1 MAIKRVAH
9 LVWIHMTLLVG
20 YRLQATAAQPAP
32 PSCNEQ
38 HRKCVKD
45 ARFQNCSDTT
55 SAPTISRADL
65 VNISVNVNGIA
76 KFKCLQTKY
85 IAGLSLLQFDWIKW
99 DNMPFAVSEHDL
111 DFGNFTVI
119 DTNSKYTQK
128 PGKQEDLDY
137 VSYLSIHNVTQDDI
151 GLYSCIVC
159 NPYGRDYRS
168 AFLSLNTTAVSVIP
182 TTTAAST
189 STKHS
194 TASNMG
200 QQRIKVIIGCIG
212 AFIGV
217 VAAILIFF
225 LIWKRKELKHQ
236 GLPRILQESNS
247 PTEGHH
253 SALPLPVMF
262 QNGHSLR
269 DSLVPL
275 IHKRNSSYRS
285 QLSSSASGGTILTFA
300 DDIFEDPLDE
310 KWEVP
315 RESICIK
322 DFAGEGAF
330 GYVARAEAFE
340 LPGNNT
346 TPCTVAVK
354 MLKENATDA
363 ELSDLISEMETM
375 KEIGSHKNIVNFL
388 GACTVQGPLFLI
400 VEYCPHGNLR
410 DFLRDSRPSL
420 LDLEDEKAASQLTFR
435 DLLSMAYQITRG
447 MSYLSSKKCI
457 HRDLAAR
464 NVLIA
469 EDFVIKIADFG
480 LARNL
485 GNTDYYRRTTHGRL
499 PVKWLAIE
507 ALFDQ
512 QYTVKTDVWSFG
524 ILLWEIFT
532 LGGTPYPGIPV
543 ERLFTILKNGYRM
556 ECPINCPP
564 KIYEIMLKCWG
575 DTAKTRPS
583 FSELCEQLDEI
594 LSTEAAQEYIV
605 ILSKSVDCLA
615 DVDMESDKT
624 TESGSGPEQ
633 AKSNLP
639 PSN

>member
-1 MAIKRVAH
+1 
-9 LVWIHMTLLVG
+9 MTLLVG
-20 YRLQATAAQPAP
+20 YRLQATAQPP
-32 PSCNEQ
+32 EQ
-38 HRKCVKD
+38 HGCHEEHRSCVRD
-45 ARFQNCSDTT
+45 AQFQNCSNHKFAPRISKDHLLNV
-55 SAPTISRADL
+55 SAT
-65 VNISVNVNGIA
+65 VNSTA
-76 KFKCLQTKY
+76 KFKCLQTRY
-85 IAGLSLLQFDWIKW
+85 EAGLSAPQIDWIKW
-99 DNMPFAVSEHDL
+99 DNIPSAVSEL
-111 DFGNFTVI
+111 DIDYGNFTVLH
-119 DTNSKYTQK
+119 TNSKYKIK
-128 PGKQEDLDY
+128 PSTDEEGQH
-137 VSYLSIHNVTQDDI
+137 VSYLSIHNVTQADI
-151 GLYSCIVC
+151 GLYSCVVC
-159 NPYGRDYRS
+159 NQYGRDYSS
-168 AFLSLNTTAVSVIP
+168 AFLSLNTTLRPVLP
-182 TTTAAST
+182 TTTGTTITHFTT
-189 STKHS
+189 SKM
-194 TASNMG
+194 NN
-200 QQRIKVIIGCIG
+200 QRIKVIVGCVG

-217 VAAILIFF
+217 IAAVIIFL

-236 GLPRILQESNS
+236 GLPIILQESNS
-247 PTEGHH
+247 PGEERD
-253 SALPLPVMF
+253 SAPPLPAKL
-262 QNGHSLR
+262 QNGHLSAATQR
-269 DSLVPL
+269 DSLIPL
-275 IHKRNSSYRS
+275 IRKRNSSYRS
-285 QLSSSASGGTILTFA
+285 QLSSSASGGTIMTFA
-300 DDIFEDPLDE
+300 DEIFEDPLDE

-315 RESICIK
+315 RESIFIK
-322 DFAGEGAF
+322 DLAGEGAF
-330 GYVARAEAFE
+330 GYVAKAEAFE
-340 LPGNNT
+340 LPGNNP

-420 LDLEDEKAASQLTFR
+420 LEPTAEKTEPQLTLR
-435 DLLSMAYQITRG
+435 DLLSIAYQIGRG

-480 LARNL
+480 LSRNL

-564 KIYEIMLKCWG
+564 KIYEIMLICWSES
-575 DTAKTRPS
+575 AKSRPS
-583 FSELCEQLDEI
+583 FTELCEQLDAI
-594 LSTEAAQEYIV
+594 LSTETAQEYIE
-605 ILSKSVDCLA
+605 ILAQSVDCLA
-615 DVDMESDKT
+615 EVDMEPDET
-624 TESGSGPEQ
+624 AESGNQQET
-633 AKSNLP
+633 KINTTV
-639 PSN
+639 